1 MTVRLRYIDR
11 LSRTSHNSRAAFG
24 AMADSSSFQKM
35 KARIELIHWVDVF
48 HNTEPE
54 RSPSKIGCCLT
65 MLMVP
70 VILIYA
76 VVWYTEHQRTPP
88 TETLVIDWSAN
99 YGPFPM
105 KVQCLEASCW
115 LWLSGCQSGSSG
127 QCLALQA
134 GEERELEMCFSHGA
148 REGLHA
154 WWSGGNSSG
163 VKIWSQASSAP
174 TGQLAEAGRSS
185 MTYVTTQDLT
195 QEPGSYKHQR
205 HEWFVNFL
213 SREAL
218 EPEHNG
224 CQEHRAGAQL
234 AQIVMQPEFYD
245 KKLEKMDFLV
255 SLIGEVGG
263 AYGIA
268 FTAFFSIYVLV
279 WNLEIHWRKPE
290 AQSPSPAPPVSE
302 AQDIERA
309 VL

>member
-1 MTVRLRYIDR
+1 M
-11 LSRTSHNSRAAFG
+11 AA
-24 AMADSSSFQKM
+24 ASSFQKM

-48 HNTEPE
+48 HNMEPE
-54 RSPSKIGCCLT
+54 RAPSKIGCCLT

-76 VVWYTEHQRTPP
+76 VVWFAEHQRMPP
-88 TETLVIDWSAN
+88 TETLVIDWSVA

-105 KVQCLEASCW
+105 KVQCIEASCW

-127 QCLALQA
+127 QCLALQS

-163 VKIWSQASSAP
+163 VKIWSQALSM
-174 TGQLAEAGRSS
+174 QMNQMVEAGRSS
-185 MTYVTTQDLT
+185 MTYVKTQDLT
-195 QEPGSYKHQR
+195 QEEGSYKHLR

-213 SREAL
+213 STEAL
-218 EPEHNG
+218 EPQHSG
-224 CQEHRAGAQL
+224 CQAHRAGAQL

-268 FTAFFSIYVLV
+268 FTAFFSLYVLV
-279 WNLEIHWRKPE
+279 WNLENVYWKRAPE
-290 AQSPSPAPPVSE
+290 AQVAQVPTPVAPAGKVAE
-302 AQDIERA
+302 EDDVERA